1 MGCSVLPASEMKP
14 LFTIGHST
22 HDFPKFLGLL
32 KEYQIE
38 VVVDVRSQPFSRFP
52 WFSRPSLERE
62 LRANGIRYLFLGK
75 ELGARRDERECYI
88 GRRADYDRIA
98 QTPAF
103 HSGIGRLKTG
113 AEDFRIALVCAEKDP
128 LDCHRTILICRHAK
142 EFADVFHIHADGH
155 LESHGEAESR
165 LLLRYHPHGPDLFRS
180 RIEILNE
187 AYKGR
192 GEEINYVEEPASSTI
207 LKQEPENDEL

>member
-1 MGCSVLPASEMKP
+1 MKP

-22 HDFPKFLGLL
+22 HEFPKFLDLL
-32 KEYQIE
+32 REHQIE
-38 VVVDVRSQPFSRFP
+38 VVVDVRSRPFSRFP
-52 WFSRPSLERE
+52 WFSRPSLEPQ
-62 LRANGIRYLFLGK
+62 LKANGIRYLFLGK

-103 HSGIGRLKTG
+103 CSGINRLRTG
-113 AEDFRIALVCAEKDP
+113 VESFRIALVCAEKDP
-128 LDCHRTILICRHAK
+128 LDCHRTILVCRYAK
-142 EFADVFHIHADGH
+142 EFADVSHIHADGH
-155 LESHGEAESR
+155 LESHAEAECR

-187 AYKGR
+187 AYKRR
-192 GEEINYVEEPASSTI
+192 GEEINYVEEPPSSSI
-207 LKQEPENDEL
+207 LREEPANDES